1 MVVRSLLHGI
11 VLRKDGH
18 TLLEGSILLVADEGR
33 ADAEDDPHLE
43 EIKAWLESLGN
54 PVGMIRPEDKTRY
67 HCAAAVA
74 SNLVCGLV
82 DFSMELLQ
90 MCGFS

>member
-1 MVVRSLLHGI
+1 MFFLHWKE
-11 VLRKDGH
+11 VQTR
-18 TLLEGSILLVADEGR
+18 R
-33 ADAEDDPHLE
+33 DDPHLE
-43 EIKAWLESLGN
+43 EIKEWLESLGN

-82 DFSMELLQ
+82 DFEHGTASDVRFQRRKRSDGITPYFE
-90 MCGFS
+90 GKHGSYRI